1 MSPRFSDHNSEK
13 KRTKLKN
20 KTSSEKFRKL
30 CIFGLFEAEKIE
42 FEVSRS
48 NFKNLENDKFS
59 IFLGVDIFI
68 LRQSKNIFFSSVSCP
83 QYHLTRGKKILNVS
97 KVKYPPK
104 KEN

>member
-1 MSPRFSDHNSEK
+1 M
-13 KRTKLKN
+13 KN

-83 QYHLTRGKKILNVS
+83 QYHLTRGKKILRVS
-97 KVKYPPK
+97 KVKYLPK